1 LAGEAEDTTW
11 IVATTGTVTVPYGEI
26 RNALT
31 TLEATAVEPG
41 SYDQKAYG
49 PDIGIVREQALTGDP
64 EYAALVSV
72 TG

>member
-1 LAGEAEDTTW
+1 LAGEAEDTAW

-41 SYDQKAYG
+41 S
-49 PDIGIVREQALTGDP
+49 
-64 EYAALVSV
+64 
-72 TG
+72 